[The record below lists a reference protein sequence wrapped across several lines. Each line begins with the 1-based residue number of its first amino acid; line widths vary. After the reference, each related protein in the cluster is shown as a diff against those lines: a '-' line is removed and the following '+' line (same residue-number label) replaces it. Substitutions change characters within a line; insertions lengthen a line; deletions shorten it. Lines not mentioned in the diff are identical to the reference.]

1 MCTVVINLEP
11 SSAVPVLLAGVRDEF
26 AQRAWLPPARH
37 WPGFPALIG
46 GLDRLAG
53 GTWLAVDPGH
63 RRVAAILNAFGRHA
77 QPSERLSRGEL
88 PLLAASGG
96 RLGELELP
104 RYDPF
109 HLVYADLET
118 AWVSTWDG
126 YRLVEH
132 RLGTGLHIVINSG
145 VEGKG
150 AVDEAPE
157 GAVADMTARLH
168 HFRPLLEAASRPEPG
183 FAGTTAQAWGDWLP
197 LIDGG
202 GLDFAD
208 PLALVLRRDFGERG
222 IWGTSSIS
230 LVGLRPDGV
239 RYDFTGTP
247 GRPGEYGPVDLA
259 MSQP

>member
-1 MCTVVINLEP
+1 MCTVVISVEP

-37 WPGFPALIG
+37 WPRFPGLIG

-53 GTWLAVDPGH
+53 GTWLAVDPGR
-63 RRVAAILNAFGRHA
+63 RRVAAILNAFGLHA
-77 QPSERLSRGEL
+77 LPGERLSRGEL

-96 RLGELELP
+96 SLGELELP

-109 HLVYADLET
+109 HLVYADLDT
-118 AWVSTWDG
+118 VWVSTWDG
-126 YRLVEH
+126 HQLTEH
-132 RLGTGLHIVINSG
+132 RLGSGLHIVINSG
-145 VEGKG
+145 IEGKG

-157 GAVADMTARLH
+157 GAVADMTSRLH
-168 HFRPLLEAASRPEPG
+168 HFRPLLQAAPRPEPAPG
-183 FAGTTAQAWGDWLP
+183 GPAAQAWGHWLP
-197 LIDGG
+197 LVDGG
-202 GLDFAD
+202 GLALTD
-208 PLALVLRRDFGERG
+208 PRALVLRRDFGERG

-239 RYDFTGTP
+239 RYDFSANP
-247 GRPGEYGPVDLA
+247 GQPGDYVPVDLA